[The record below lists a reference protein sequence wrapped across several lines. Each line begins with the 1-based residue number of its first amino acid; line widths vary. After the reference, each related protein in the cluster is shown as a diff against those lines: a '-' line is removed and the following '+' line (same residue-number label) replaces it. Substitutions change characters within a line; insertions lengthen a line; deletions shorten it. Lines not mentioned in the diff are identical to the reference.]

1 MIDLDAWL
9 DANNPTEGAKW
20 TLDTAYRLND
30 TGLITGWGWYDDGQG
45 LGEVSRAFLLDAS
58 ALVVPQPGDFNSD
71 GKVDAADYVVW
82 RKSNGSQSGYN
93 TWRSHFGPSV
103 GSGAALPSVEP
114 LSAAVPE
121 PATIVL
127 FGVGLAAT
135 FGAFSQRSKSR
146 RARHRANH
154 RQAVRRP
161 RVEPLEDRCLL
172 SFSPASFSETSPP
185 VVWAPPPPLVADFTS
200 DGILDKI
207 SSNSHEVL
215 VRPGRGDGTFGDPIR
230 TSIQPTPGAPLLAVA
245 DFNGDSR
252 LDVFTAAAIDFES
265 PPKVNVT
272 PGPGGRTLHLRGVLF
287 CRHRAHDD
295 RDRRDI
301 RYRPNGR
308 GNRWL

>member
-1 MIDLDAWL
+1 MPI
-9 DANNPTEGAKW
+9 
-20 TLDTAYRLND
+20 TLPKAPSGRCSGLTALTD
-30 TGLITGWGWYDDGQG
+30 TGLITGQGDYNDGHGG
-45 LGEVSRAFLLDAS
+45 LSDGTRAFLLDAS
-58 ALVVPQPGDFNSD
+58 ALVSTSLPGDFNND

-93 TWRSHFGPSV
+93 TWRSHFGQSA

-207 SSNSHEVL
+207 SSNSHEV
-215 VRPGRGDGTFGDPIR
+215 
-230 TSIQPTPGAPLLAVA
+230 
-245 DFNGDSR
+245 
-252 LDVFTAAAIDFES
+252 
-265 PPKVNVT
+265 
-272 PGPGGRTLHLRGVLF
+272 
-287 CRHRAHDD
+287 
-295 RDRRDI
+295 
-301 RYRPNGR
+301 RYR
-308 GNRWL
+308 